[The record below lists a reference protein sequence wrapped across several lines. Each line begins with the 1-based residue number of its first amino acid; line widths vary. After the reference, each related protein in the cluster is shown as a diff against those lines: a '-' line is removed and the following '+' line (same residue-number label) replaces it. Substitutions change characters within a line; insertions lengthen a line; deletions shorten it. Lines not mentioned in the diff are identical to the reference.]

1 MLKPVTRLPH
11 GNGEQVNLAPGVVRL
26 DHEGI
31 QYHRVCASSDKLL
44 ICFILS

>member
-11 GNGEQVNLAPGVVRL
+11 GNGEQVNLAPGVVRT
-26 DHEGI
+26 
-31 QYHRVCASSDKLL
+31 RVCASSDKLL